1 MKNSLYIDFDTE
13 REDPIR
19 INKTEDLVEQLK
31 DEDEAKKMILNDM
44 TTVCN
49 ALGTLIQIADDN
61 GYFEAKKT
69 SKMCI
74 DYLNENFN
82 KEIETNTEDP
92 EETMG

>member
-1 MKNSLYIDFDTE
+1 MKNTLYIDFDTE

-31 DEDEAKKMILNDM
+31 DDGEAKKMILLDM

-49 ALGTLIQIADDN
+49 ALGTLIQVADSS
-61 GYFEAKKT
+61 GYFDAKHTAKL
-69 SKMCI
+69 CV

-82 KEIETNTEDP
+82 NEVTNEEVEDKKD
-92 EETMG
+92 